1 MAPAGTTR
9 LGKLVRSPMSTTAT
23 LRQAQEALLTI
34 RIQVLSAGEP
44 SAVSGMA
51 QQARSP
57 PAVAGSR
64 TTRARIQESRLV
76 TTTCTRVRTAVSIAT
91 TSQLVCSKRRVRV
104 GKQCNVQPIG
114 VGYRINRTRGVW
126 VKCGRVI
133 SVRCV
138 EI

>member
-57 PAVAGSR
+57 PAVAGSL
-64 TTRARIQESRLV
+64 TTRARIQVSRLV
-76 TTTCTRVRTAVSIAT
+76 ITTCTRPKTETFIDT
-91 TSQLVCSKRRVRV
+91 ISQQVCSRRRAPV
-104 GKQCNVQPIG
+104 GNQFNAR
-114 VGYRINRTRGVW
+114 RIAV
-126 VKCGRVI
+126 
-133 SVRCV
+133 
-138 EI
+138 